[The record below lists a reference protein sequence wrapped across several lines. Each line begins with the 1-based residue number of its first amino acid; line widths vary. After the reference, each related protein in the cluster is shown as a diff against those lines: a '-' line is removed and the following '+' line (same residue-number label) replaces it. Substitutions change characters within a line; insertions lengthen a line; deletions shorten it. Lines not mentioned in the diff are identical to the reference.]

1 MVIAWMIA
9 GPTIGTTMDGR
20 APMVMFWVIAG
31 AVSEPCWAMLDDPTA
46 EDRGAADGGR
56 GSTPNQAGRRSTVRG
71 LAERRQSY
79 IDFRK
84 RRGGMRWR
92 LEGAV

>member
-1 MVIAWMIA
+1 MVIAWFSA

-31 AVSEPCWAMLDDPTA
+31 AVSEPCWAILDDPTA

-56 GSTPNQAGRRSTVRG
+56 GSPPTNLVVAQLPEDWRSAASRRSMFASVV
-71 LAERRQSY
+71 
-79 IDFRK
+79 D
-84 RRGGMRWR
+84 GGY
-92 LEGAV
+92 GG